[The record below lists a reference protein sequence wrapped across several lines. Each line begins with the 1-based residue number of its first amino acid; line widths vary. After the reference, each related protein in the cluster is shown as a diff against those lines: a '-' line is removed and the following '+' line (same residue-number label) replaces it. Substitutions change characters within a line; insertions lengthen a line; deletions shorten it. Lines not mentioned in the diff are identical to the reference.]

1 MPELHRRDLM
11 TGGAAIAALALLH
24 SARSASAFPTRPG
37 EVVIPWADP
46 PPPFQDPTVLR
57 QLNWEE
63 LELLDHAK
71 QQVLPGQP
79 FRVAGDRRRDLEA

>member
-46 PPPFQDPTVLR
+46 PPPFEDPTVLR
-57 QLNWEE
+57 QLSWEE
-63 LELLDHAK
+63 LDSWITPNDKFFLVNHFEW
-71 QQVLPGQP
+71 PM
-79 FRVAGDRRRDLEA
+79 